1 MVSNFQKIEDKRE
14 WQNLLGRVLFK
25 TFFHSW
31 EWEEFLESQFSW
43 MKFEHYNWQ
52 GKALLSLARVRISG
66 KEKLISHPFCEY
78 GGPLPLIQDIDGQA
92 FQKDLFE
99 QFKAPLKISFHPYL
113 LNYFK
118 GFDAKDSPRETYLLK
133 NISRLNVETVGDR
146 NRHRQKN
153 KAQDSGLTVEKCKT
167 ENDLK
172 ILYDFYVK
180 SLKKHKALVYPFS
193 FFRFFLKNSQAE
205 ILLVKKRDKVGGG
218 NVFLICGKNVHSF
231 LCGFDEKYR
240 KLGAHTLVLWSEL
253 KQKQREGFETFDF
266 GATKK
271 GSSIGDFKNRWGA
284 APFPVFELK
293 NYTGES
299 KLKNSFL
306 RDVWSYLPTPLVKI
320 LSPRFIKYKL

>member
-1 MVSNFQKIEDKRE
+1 MEQRFLKIEDKKE
-14 WQNLLGRVLFK
+14 WQGLLDKVLFK

-31 EWEEFLESQFSW
+31 EWENFLEENFPW
-43 MKFEHYNWQ
+43 LKFERYNWQ
-52 GKALLSLARVRISG
+52 NKALLSFARARMGSQ
-66 KEKLISHPFCEY
+66 EKLVSHPFCEY
-78 GGPLPLIQDIDGQA
+78 GGALPLVQEIDGSA
-92 FQKDLFE
+92 FQKDLLE
-99 QFKAPLKISFHPYL
+99 EFKTPFRISFHPYL

-118 GFDAKDSPRETYLLK
+118 GFDITDSPRETYLLEG
-133 NISRLNVETVGDR
+133 IGDLNVETVGDR

-153 KAQDSGLTVEKCKT
+153 KALESGLAVEKCRT

-180 SLKKHKALVYPFS
+180 SLKKHRTLVYPFS
-193 FFRFFLKNSQAE
+193 FFKLFFKNPQVE
-205 ILLVKKRDKVGGG
+205 ILLVKHKEKTVGG
-218 NVFLICGKNVHSF
+218 NVFLFYDKIIHSF

-253 KQKQREGFETFDF
+253 KRGQGNGFRTFDF

-284 APFPVFELK
+284 VSCPIFELK

-306 RDVWSYLPTPLVKI
+306 RDVWSWLPASLIKR
-320 LSPRFIKYKL
+320 LSPRLLKYKL